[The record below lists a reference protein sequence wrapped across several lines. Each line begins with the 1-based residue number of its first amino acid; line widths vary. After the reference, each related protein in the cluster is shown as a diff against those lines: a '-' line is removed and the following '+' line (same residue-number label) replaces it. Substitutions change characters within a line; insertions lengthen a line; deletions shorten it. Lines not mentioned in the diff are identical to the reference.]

1 MKKKSTDNDN
11 LQGLFQPTFGNRPEQ
26 YIGRDGVIEQFME
39 GLREPVGS
47 RNRCTLFLGQRGMGK
62 TALLLELSDRATKA
76 GYVVARVTAHEGM
89 PKAIIEQFQLNGS
102 QYFNDEKRKMTGV
115 TAGVLGFTLGLTF
128 SEAAERQYG
137 FRSKMSLL
145 CDKLAEKGKGALIL
159 IDEVRT
165 STAMRE
171 VAAAY
176 QELVGDKKNVAIA
189 MAGLPHAVSSVLNDQ
204 VLTFLN
210 RATKV
215 ELGLIS
221 TNLIRAYYERAFK
234 TVGVKISDTLL
245 DRAALATRGFPYLM
259 QLIGYY
265 LIQYT
270 EEGGT
275 VNSKIMDKVEKA
287 AMSDMEDNVF
297 KPILSPLSD
306 NDLLF
311 LKAMARQGD
320 VVTTAKLQSALGK
333 KGPAIQPYRKRLLDA
348 GVIESPRRGEL
359 VFAVPYLA
367 EYLLE
372 NGNKEELS
380 PITLPAAP

>member
-1 MKKKSTDNDN
+1 MKKKNTDNDN

-372 NGNKEELS
+372 NGN
-380 PITLPAAP
+380 

>member
-1 MKKKSTDNDN
+1 MSKPAENYS
-11 LQGLFQPTFGNRPEQ
+11 LFQPTFGNRPEQ
-26 YIGRDGVIEQFME
+26 YIGRDGVIDQFME
-39 GLREPVGS
+39 GLKEPVGS

-62 TALLLELSDRATKA
+62 TALLLELSDRASKA

-102 QYFNDEKRKMTGV
+102 QYFDDEKRKVTGV
-115 TAGVLGFTLGLTF
+115 TAGVLGFTFGLTF
-128 SEAAERQYG
+128 SEAADRQYG

-165 STAMRE
+165 SAAMRE

-176 QELVGDKKNVAIA
+176 QELVGDRKNIAIA
-189 MAGLPHAVSSVLNDQ
+189 MAGLPHAVSSVLNDS

-221 TNLIRAYYERAFK
+221 TNLIRAYYERAFRSIGIE
-234 TVGVKISDTLL
+234 VSDDIL
-245 DRAALATRGFPYLM
+245 DRAAMSTRGFPYLM

-265 LIQYT
+265 VIQYSQKGDSVT
-270 EEGGT
+270 
-275 VNSKIMDKVEKA
+275 NAIMDKVEKA
-287 AMSDMEDNVF
+287 AMGDMEDNVF
-297 KPILSPLSD
+297 KPILAPLSD
-306 NDLLF
+306 NDKVF
-311 LKAMARQGD
+311 LKALAQCGGTA
-320 VVTTAKLQSALGK
+320 TTAKLQAALGK
-333 KGPAIQPYRKRLLDA
+333 KGPAIQPYRKRLIEA
-348 GVIESPRRGEL
+348 SVIEAPRRGEL

-367 EYLLE
+367 DYMRK
-372 NGNKEELS
+372 N
-380 PITLPAAP
+380 

>member
-1 MKKKSTDNDN
+1 MDDWESVHS
-11 LQGLFQPTFGNRPEQ
+11 LFQPTFGNRPVQ

-39 GLREPVGS
+39 GLSEPVGS

-62 TALLLELSDRATKA
+62 TALLLELSDRASNA

-102 QYFNDEKRKMTGV
+102 QYFKDEKRKVSGM
-115 TAGVLGFTLGLTF
+115 TAGVLGFSFGLTF
-128 SEAAERQYG
+128 SDAAERQYG

-165 STAMRE
+165 SSAMRE

-176 QELVGDKKNVAIA
+176 QELVGDRKNIAIA
-189 MAGLPHAVSSVLNDQ
+189 MAGLPHAVSSILNDN

-215 ELGLIS
+215 ELGTIS
-221 TNLIRAYYERAFK
+221 THLIRAYYEKSFRSIGIK
-234 TVGVKISDTLL
+234 VSDEIL

-265 LIQYT
+265 VIQYT
-270 EEGGT
+270 PTGDEVTEA
-275 VNSKIMDKVEKA
+275 IMEKVEKA
-287 AMSDMEDNVF
+287 AMGDMEDNVF
-297 KPILSPLSD
+297 KPILAPLSD
-306 NDLLF
+306 NDKLF
-311 LKAMARQGD
+311 LKAMARIGGT
-320 VVTTAKLQSALGK
+320 VTTAKLQAALGEN
-333 KGPAIQPYRKRLLDA
+333 GPAIQPYRKRLIEA
-348 GVIESPRRGEL
+348 GVIEAPRRGEL
-359 VFAVPYLA
+359 VFAMPYLS
-367 EYLLE
+367 EYLLNE
-372 NGNKEELS
+372 INES
-380 PITLPAAP
+380 AY

>member
-1 MKKKSTDNDN
+1 MSKPEENYS
-11 LQGLFQPTFGNRPEQ
+11 LFQPTFGNRPEQ
-26 YIGRDGVIEQFME
+26 YIGRDGVIGQFME
-39 GLREPVGS
+39 GLKEPVGS

-62 TALLLELSDRATKA
+62 TALLLELSDRASKA
-76 GYVVARVTAHEGM
+76 GCVVARVTAHEGM

-102 QYFNDEKRKMTGV
+102 QYFDDEKRKVTGV
-115 TAGVLGFTLGLTF
+115 TAGVLGFTFGLTF

-165 STAMRE
+165 SAAMRE

-176 QELVGDKKNVAIA
+176 QELVGDRKNIAIA
-189 MAGLPHAVSSVLNDQ
+189 MAGLPHAVSSVLNDS

-221 TNLIRAYYERAFK
+221 TNLIRAYYERAFRSIGIE
-234 TVGVKISDTLL
+234 VSDDIL
-245 DRAALATRGFPYLM
+245 DRAALSTRGFPYLM

-265 LIQYT
+265 VIQYT
-270 EEGGT
+270 
-275 VNSKIMDKVEKA
+275 SKGDAVTNAIMDKVEKA
-287 AMSDMEDNVF
+287 AMGDMEDNVF
-297 KPILSPLSD
+297 KPILAPLSD
-306 NDLLF
+306 NDKVF
-311 LKAMARQGD
+311 LKALAHCGGIA
-320 VVTTAKLQSALGK
+320 TTAKLQAALGK
-333 KGPAIQPYRKRLLDA
+333 KGPAIQPYRKRLIEA
-348 GVIESPRRGEL
+348 SVIEAPRRGEL

-367 EYLLE
+367 EYMMK
-372 NGNKEELS
+372 N
-380 PITLPAAP
+380 